1 MKFFLQLFLK
11 SEKKSIFI
19 FVVMADGLGP
29 VIASLIIPT
38 KLQEIGYGQPKKE
51 PFGIKKLA
59 DGQVWR
65 PTALVSALSYLSSLV
80 QYIYTINIPHTV

>member
-59 DGQVWR
+59 DGQV
-65 PTALVSALSYLSSLV
+65 
-80 QYIYTINIPHTV
+80 